1 LDADFPNDAV
11 EIGRILGAWGVKG
24 WFKVQ
29 PFSQDPQ
36 ALFSSKRWF
45 IRPGSQ
51 VPPTQAAAMPAL
63 LKIVQAKEH
72 AEGVVASA
80 QDISDRSQAE
90 ALKGASIFVSRASFP
105 TPADGEYY
113 WVDLIGLDVINREGQ
128 HLGQVTD
135 LLDTGAHGVLRV
147 QDSQRPDEPER
158 LIPFVSAYVDEVSQ
172 EQRRITVDWGL
183 DF

>member
-1 LDADFPNDAV
+1 MDADFPSDAV

-24 WFKVQ
+24 WFKIQ

-51 VPPTQAAAMPAL
+51 VPPTQAAAMPGL
-63 LKIVQAKEH
+63 LKVIQAKEH

-80 QDISDRSQAE
+80 QDVTDRSQAE

-105 TPADGEYY
+105 TPAPGEYY
-113 WVDLIGLDVINREGQ
+113 WVDLIGLSVVNREGQ
-128 HLGQVTD
+128 SLGQVSG
-135 LLDTGAHGVLRV
+135 LLDTSAHGVLRV
-147 QDSQRPDEPER
+147 QDPARPEEPER
-158 LIPFVSAYVDEVSQ
+158 LIPFVSADVDEVSL
-172 EQRRITVDWGL
+172 ERRQITVDWGL